1 MAPDMSGAKP
11 WPTKSRRRLRA
22 VFCYGKGRRGG
33 RETTRDTLD
42 DEFAHSFGLIRF
54 IACTSL
60 LACHCVRSPLNNPK
74 YLMRPEMCLG
84 ER

>member
-1 MAPDMSGAKP
+1 MANEISTPPPG
-11 WPTKSRRRLRA
+11 RLLLWQ
-22 VFCYGKGRRGG
+22 GRRGG
-33 RETTRDTLD
+33 RETTRDALD